1 VSVQTPI
8 VNIIGDTHNL
18 ESLKIILSKFNNVIS
33 LGDAC
38 AVVSND
44 ILKDNNHIRY
54 KSAWQ
59 SHSKRLPANRT
70 DLSWF
75 KEISIENWKKQ
86 CDNIKN
92 SKKNFVL
99 VMGNSD
105 LAMMNFFPQCRDILI
120 DSLSSRFNFVKDPE
134 LKTIN
139 NVQFLMIP
147 FSNETY
153 NLQGLLEQ
161 VNTKKKLFILT
172 HCPALKN
179 ATKNYYINIYNAVEQ
194 ISAKYENNIVFIH
207 GHMHPSVSYKYNI
220 PSLPNVT
227 FYCPKAE
234 ENHNGYGINNHVIT
248 VDTNSGTITLVDS
261 ITGVRQEFRSLPE
274 LYFQN
279 EHHWN
284 EFHKFLN

>member
-1 VSVQTPI
+1 VNLQTPF
-8 VNIIGDTHNL
+8 VHIIGDTHNI

-44 ILKDNNHIRY
+44 ILKDNNHSRY

-59 SHSKRLPANRT
+59 SHSKRLPANKN

-86 CDNIKN
+86 VDNIKN
-92 SKKNFVL
+92 SKKDFIL

-105 LAMMNFFPQCRDILI
+105 LAMMNFFPLCRDILI
-120 DSLSSRFNFVKDPE
+120 DSLSSRFNFVKDTE
-134 LKTIN
+134 LKTVN

-147 FSNETY
+147 FSNEPY
-153 NLQGLLEQ
+153 NLQEVLGQL
-161 VNTKKKLFILT
+161 NAKKKLFILT
-172 HCPALKN
+172 HCPALESANKQ
-179 ATKNYYINIYNAVEQ
+179 YYVNIYKAVEE
-194 ISAKYENNIVFIH
+194 ISSKHSGNIVFIH
-207 GHMHPSVSYKYNI
+207 GHMHPSFSYKYSI
-220 PSLPNVT
+220 PALPNVS

-234 ENHNGYGINNHVIT
+234 ENMNGYGINNHVIK
-248 VDTNSGTITLVDS
+248 VDTNSGTFTLVDS
-261 ITGVRQEFRSLPE
+261 ITGVRQEFKSLPE
-274 LYFQN
+274 MYFQN

-284 EFHKFLN
+284 EFQKYLN